1 MKQRNVSLSVVLI
14 EETLNMNETN
24 EKIIYV
30 KGHAL
35 KIYSDDYVRE
45 NGKKVDEITI
55 GYGGVG
61 GQYVYL
67 NTSDNCGYELPV
79 SGLIY
84 EEYPDG
90 QLWYYT
96 TCNDAGFACR
106 CDSAEYYE
114 NGSLH
119 NAAYYSYEGKYSVT
133 IRYDK
138 NGDLLSECFDSDEY
152 EEDTFFYLNKKND
165 ILTIS
170 ISDKVNKI
178 DYRIASNHNGDI
190 LEVYT
195 RGVHYEINENDF
207 VMSMCDKRE
216 MDIRTYFYRLDVAD
230 VFEESD
236 CTVFFYLSEN
246 KLKNLEP
253 VKMVWNE
260 KGTLICKHEY
270 LNANN
275 LIHGVYWDDEGNLCE
290 ECLGFFEFLIELVY
304 DENEKI
310 SECKLRTRTNKNKHC
325 FERLK
330 IDKRNKDVFLID
342 DKGDEVFSVKHNNQK
357 TVVFY
362 NIDGSQAKTTLST
375 ICSNEKAV
383 STVNAPKNPR
393 EFADYLFDKTRSYLK
408 K

>member
-1 MKQRNVSLSVVLI
+1 MKQRIVSLLVVLI

-24 EKIIYV
+24 DKIIYV

-90 QLWYYT
+90 RLWYYT

-138 NGDLLSECFDSDEY
+138 NGNLLSECFNSAAY
-152 EEDTFFYLNKKND
+152 EENTFINLNGKNNEE
-165 ILTIS
+165 IIR
-170 ISDKVNKI
+170 DKINKI
-178 DYRIASNHNGDI
+178 EYLIEFDNNGEI
-190 LEVYT
+190 LEFFT
-195 RGVHYEINENDF
+195 RGVNYKINGNEF
-207 VMSMCDKRE
+207 VMEFCKENETDVRH
-216 MDIRTYFYRLDVAD
+216 YFYQLDVAD

-236 CTVFFYLSEN
+236 FAVFLLLMN
-246 KLKNLEP
+246 HTQKKLEFI
-253 VKMVWNE
+253 KMVWNE
-260 KGTLICKHEY
+260 KGTLICKHEF
-270 LNANN
+270 LKANN
-275 LIHGVYWDDEGNLCE
+275 LIHGVYWNDKGNLCE
-290 ECLGFFEFLIELVY
+290 EHLGFLDFLIELVF

-310 SECKLRTRTNKNKHC
+310 SECKLWTCNDKYKGC
-325 FERLK
+325 FGRLK

-362 NIDGSQAKTTLST
+362 NIDGSQAKITLST
-375 ICSNEKAV
+375 IRSDEKAV

-393 EFADYLFDKTRSYLK
+393 EFADFLFDKTKKYLK